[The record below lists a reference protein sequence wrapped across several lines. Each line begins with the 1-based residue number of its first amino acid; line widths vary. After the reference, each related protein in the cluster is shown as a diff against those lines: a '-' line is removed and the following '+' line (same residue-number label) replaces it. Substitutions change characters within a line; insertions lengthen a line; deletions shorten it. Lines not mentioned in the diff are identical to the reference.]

1 MNFNKTKSKLFKN
14 KYFLFL
20 FIIIIGICILLY
32 QLYVNSIQTSII
44 EGLSLDTSNPTVS
57 SLLDRFS
64 GFFQNKCLTGCVRLD
79 NVDKTKCQEKKD
91 ESNSSVYECPWV
103 CDTTT
108 FENNLKNNP
117 QLAQQLSAAQ
127 RCSPETEQRDC
138 GSCTPNRVFSV

>member
-44 EGLSLDTSNPTVS
+44 EGLSLDTSNPAVS
-57 SLLDRFS
+57 NLLDRFS
-64 GFFQNKCLTGCVRLD
+64 GFFQKQCLTGCVRLE
-79 NVDKTKCQEKKD
+79 NVDKTKCEEKID
-91 ESNSSVYECPWV
+91 ENNDKIYNCPWV
-103 CDTTT
+103 CDTTK

-117 QLAQQLSAAQ
+117 QLAQQLSASQ
-127 RCSPETEQRDC
+127 RCSSETEKRDC
-138 GSCTPNRVFSV
+138 GSCVPNREFSV